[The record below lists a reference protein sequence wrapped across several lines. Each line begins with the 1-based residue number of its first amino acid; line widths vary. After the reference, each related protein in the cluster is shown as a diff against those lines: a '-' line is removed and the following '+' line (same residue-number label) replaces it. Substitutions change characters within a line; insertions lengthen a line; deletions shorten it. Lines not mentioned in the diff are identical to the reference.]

1 MFLVDSEPQR
11 KEKRKK
17 LNNIRRRPQSRSTN
31 PRGRLFFY
39 INPKYAILVFM
50 SYDFTKFKKSL
61 IGVEEWIKKVRSDI
75 LNMGDRFVPRHEFD
89 SFLMRF
95 HRLEQKVD
103 DKIAK

>member
-1 MFLVDSEPQR
+1 MKKGAKSVTVDDLAIMVAKGFSSTDENFAKIDEQFA
-11 KEKRKK
+11 KIDKR
-17 LNNIRRRPQSRSTN
+17 
-31 PRGRLFFY
+31 FE
-39 INPKYAILVFM
+39 
-50 SYDFTKFKKSL
+50 D
-61 IGVEEWIKKVRSDI
+61 VEDNFKKVRSDI